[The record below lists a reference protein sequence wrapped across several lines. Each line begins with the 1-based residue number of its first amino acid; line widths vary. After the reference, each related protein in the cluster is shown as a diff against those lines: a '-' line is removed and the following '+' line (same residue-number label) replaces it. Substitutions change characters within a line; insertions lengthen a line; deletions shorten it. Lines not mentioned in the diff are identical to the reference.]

1 MGNSQSQWRF
11 IARKIICKCRIFQL
25 AYLMP
30 YWLGYGGYGG
40 TLVLGDWPWV
50 VLATTL
56 WNLSIVGGLPSIV
69 TCIYQE
75 ISGFCLPL
83 YCILIICSW
92 WLAYDARAPIVV
104 SFFMNAGLRSR
115 FLKVNARY
123 SGQFLASNSWWKKCT
138 TTEKKHIKPK
148 LKRDFMAN
156 MPFRISILCIFPTH
170 PIKKVRP
177 QPRISS
183 IHWMSPAGEL
193 WSALRKLPV
202 MLPREAEMRGCLV

>member
-1 MGNSQSQWRF
+1 MGNTQSQWRF

-75 ISGFCLPL
+75 ISGFC
-83 YCILIICSW
+83 YIL
-92 WLAYDARAPIVV
+92 
-104 SFFMNAGLRSR
+104 F
-115 FLKVNARY
+115 
-123 SGQFLASNSWWKKCT
+123 T
-138 TTEKKHIKPK
+138 
-148 LKRDFMAN
+148 
-156 MPFRISILCIFPTH
+156 SILHPSYLLMMLGIRCACAHCGLFFSWPDEDPDSWRWSLDILMEKMHHHRKKTH
-170 PIKKVRP
+170 QTKTKKRF
-177 QPRISS
+177 
-183 IHWMSPAGEL
+183 HG
-193 WSALRKLPV
+193 
-202 MLPREAEMRGCLV
+202 